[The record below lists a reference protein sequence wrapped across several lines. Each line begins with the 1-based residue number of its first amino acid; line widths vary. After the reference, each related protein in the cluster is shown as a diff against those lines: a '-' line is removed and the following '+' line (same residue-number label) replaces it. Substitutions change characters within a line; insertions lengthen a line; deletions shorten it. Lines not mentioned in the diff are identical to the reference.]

1 MCKDSE
7 AGGNFQ
13 ELQEGGYV
21 YSWKVK
27 GEPEGELPRK
37 GNEVAEADGARSC
50 RTSEA
55 T

>member
-7 AGGNFQ
+7 AGGDFQ
-13 ELQEGGYV
+13 ELQAGRYV

-27 GEPEGELPRK
+27 GEPGGELPRK
-37 GNEVAEADGARSC
+37 RDEVAEADGARSC